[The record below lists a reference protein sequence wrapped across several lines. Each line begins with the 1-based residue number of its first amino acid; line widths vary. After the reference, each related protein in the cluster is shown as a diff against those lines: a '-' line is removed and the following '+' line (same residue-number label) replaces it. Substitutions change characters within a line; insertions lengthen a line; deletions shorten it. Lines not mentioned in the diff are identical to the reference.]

1 MAVHPEQS
9 LPPVPPTAPTVPEA
23 GGRWRRRLPSRLPR
37 TRTGTAWASIVSS
50 VLLLILLVVFIAQ
63 NAHPVDVSFLMLHGR
78 FPLAVALLAAVAGG
92 ALIAVIG
99 GTLRMVQ
106 LRRAVP
112 RRGKAAPAPAPAPAS
127 AAPVVEPPS
136 GPVSAA
142 EPERASLRKD
152 QAGE

>member
-1 MAVHPEQS
+1 MAVSPEEQ
-9 LPPVPPTAPTVPEA
+9 LPPKPAAAPEPVPPPVPAAKPTVER
-23 GGRWRRRLPSRLPR
+23 GRRLPR
-37 TRTGTAWASIVSS
+37 TRISTAWVSIVSAL
-50 VLLLILLVVFIAQ
+50 VLLILLVVFIAQ

-112 RRGKAAPAPAPAPAS
+112 RRKAAPAPVGAAPAPVRPPEPGP
-127 AAPVVEPPS
+127 APGPAPEP
-136 GPVSAA
+136 AK
-142 EPERASLRKD
+142 ERP
-152 QAGE
+152 QE

>member
-1 MAVHPEQS
+1 MAVHPEQP

-23 GGRWRRRLPSRLPR
+23 GGRWRRLPSRLPR

-63 NAHPVDVSFLMLHGR
+63 NAHPVEVSFLMLHGR

-92 ALIAVIG
+92 ALVAVIG

-112 RRGKAAPAPAPAPAS
+112 RRGKAAPAPAAAPEPLPAPES
-127 AAPVVEPPS
+127 QPEP
-136 GPVSAA
+136 
-142 EPERASLRKD
+142 ASLRKD
-152 QAGE
+152 PAGE